1 MTDVLKICG
10 VLLAAALVT
19 LFMPPE
25 ARRARYLVALAGTV
39 AAAGFAVGGLG
50 DSVKYIEELCAQSG
64 ADVPLR
70 VLGIVCV
77 GEIAALVC
85 SDVGENGLAEGVRIV
100 EHAQILILTLP
111 VIKSLVAVCAGF
123 IE

>member
-1 MTDVLKICG
+1 MTDVLKVCG

-19 LFMPPE
+19 LLMPTE